1 MKKLYLLINL
11 ILLSFIGVSQNDCM
25 GTQSSVVNPQPVGGG
40 YAPGTVVQYCVT
52 YNNWNTNLGSNWCE
66 GFDITIGPGWVPGS
80 ITSVTLPNNLNGGNG
95 QWLWVPGVF
104 NSNPISS
111 GGAGNNFGP
120 GFFFDEDNDGATND
134 DWGDFGTGP
143 WTFCFNVTVGSVA
156 GTSLSLQ
163 VSPVSDGYAGSWG
176 NAGCNGEYQYQL
188 SPGTTVL
195 GCIVPPVVTQSSV
208 TDATCSGFADGS
220 FNVVGSNGVSPYIY
234 YVNGVITPMP
244 VNNVLAGVY
253 IVTCE
258 DDDGC
263 NSLPINVTV
272 GENTTVVNNTS
283 QLQDNVC
290 FGESN
295 GSFTISSVNGLLPY
309 TYTLN
314 GGSNNTGIFT
324 NLPSGN
330 YVVNVSDDNGCN
342 TNHNVTI
349 TEPTQLT
356 NTIPIITDID
366 CFGNTNGTV
375 SVTANNGT
383 PPYTYTLNGGSNN
396 TGSFTNLGAG
406 TYSMDITDDNSC
418 QINIPSIVISGPA
431 QPLQGNLSTVQPT
444 CFGYSDGS
452 ISSVVIGGT
461 PPYTYLWNNLQIT
474 SLITNLSSGWY
485 QVVVTDD
492 NLCQTT
498 LTHQLNQPMLI
509 DLTGDNS
516 EVICFGEDVY
526 LSVSQI
532 NAITPYN
539 IIWTNSVNATTNNN
553 DTWVVPPS
561 NTTYTATL
569 VDNNGCTA
577 THNFNVI
584 VNPLPDPSFTQ
595 SDITGCN
602 PKCIDFSIINPNPN
616 YTYDWSMGTGA
627 NRTGSMFSY
636 CYSKDGLY
644 DIGVIATTNL
654 GCKDTIYKPNHIIIN
669 LSPTAQFSIS
679 PESVTDIMSPYF
691 EFGNLSKDG
700 MTYFW
705 SFGDSQTSTDE
716 NTEHSYISSG
726 EYCIK
731 LIATSSYNTGIPT
744 CSDSIINC
752 VTINPLSVLYIP
764 EAFTPN
770 GDGINDYFFV
780 KSSRI
785 YDYHLTIFNRWGS
798 TIFQTYDLETVWDG
812 TYGTNIV
819 QDGVYYYF
827 VSYRDVEMKIYVKN
841 GTVTLLK

>member
-1 MKKLYLLINL
+1 MKKLYILINL
-11 ILLSFIGVSQNDCM
+11 LLLSFVGFSQNDCM
-25 GTQSSVVNPQPVGGG
+25 GFQSSVVNPLPVGGG

-52 YNNWNTNLGSNWCE
+52 YNNWNTGFNTNWCE

-80 ITSVTLPNNLNGGNG
+80 ITPVTPPNDNSGVG
-95 QWLWVPGVF
+95 QWVWIPGTF
-104 NSNPISS
+104 NGNPTSS

-120 GFFFDEDNDGATND
+120 GFFYDYNSNGQSVD
-134 DWGDFGTGP
+134 DWGDNSTGP
-143 WTFCFNVTVGSVA
+143 WTFCFNLTVGAVA
-156 GTSLSLQ
+156 GSSLSLQ

-176 NAGCNGEYQYQL
+176 NAGCNGQYQYQL
-188 SPGTTVL
+188 SPGNTVL
-195 GCIVPPVVTQSSV
+195 GCIVPPIVTQLSV
-208 TDATCSGFADGS
+208 TDATCSGFVDGS
-220 FNVVGSNGVSPYIY
+220 FNVVGSNGTSPYTY
-234 YVNGVITPMP
+234 YVNGVITSMP

-253 IVTCE
+253 VVSCE

-263 NSLPINVTV
+263 ISLPINVTV

-283 QLQDNVC
+283 QLQDNIC

-295 GSFTISSVNGLLPY
+295 GSFTISSANGLSPY

-314 GGSNNTGIFT
+314 GSSNNTGIFT
-324 NLPSGN
+324 NLTAGN
-330 YVVNVSDDNGCN
+330 YVINVYDANGCN

-356 NTIPIITDID
+356 NTIPVITDID
-366 CFGNTNGTV
+366 CFGDTNGTI

-383 PPYTYTLNGGSNN
+383 PPYTYTLNGVTNS
-396 TGSFTNLGAG
+396 TGSFINLGVG
-406 TYSMDITDDNSC
+406 TYSMDITDDNGC
-418 QINIPSIVISGPA
+418 QVIVPNIVISGPV
-431 QPLQGNLSTVQPT
+431 QPLQSNLSTVQPT

-461 PPYTYLWNNLQIT
+461 PPYTYVWNNLQIT

-498 LTHQLNQPMLI
+498 STHQLNQPMLI

-516 EVICFGEDVY
+516 EVICFGDDVY

-539 IIWTNSVNATTNNN
+539 VVWSNSINVITNNN
-553 DTWVVPPS
+553 DTWVVPSS

-616 YTYDWSMGTGA
+616 YTYDWNMGTGDDR
-627 NRTGSMFSY
+627 NGSMFSY
-636 CYSKDGLY
+636 CYTKDGSY

-669 LSPTAQFSIS
+669 LSPIAQFSIS
-679 PESVTDIMSPYF
+679 PESVTDIMTPYF
-691 EFGNLSKDG
+691 EFNNLSKDG

-726 EYCIK
+726 EYCVK
-731 LIATSSYNTGIPT
+731 LIATSSFNTGIST
-744 CSDSIINC
+744 CSDSIVNC
-752 VTINPLSVLYIP
+752 VLINPLSVLYIP
-764 EAFTPN
+764 DAFTPN

-785 YDYHLTIFNRWGS
+785 YDYHLTIFNRWGA
-798 TIFQTYDLETVWDG
+798 TVFQTYDLETVWDG
-812 TYGTNIV
+812 TYGLEMV

-827 VSYRDVEMKIYVKN
+827 VSYRDVEMKIYAKN
-841 GTVTLLK
+841 GTVMLLK